1 MIDSRYFKYFILCW
15 IIIVSAIGFSQNVN
29 QKPDK
34 IIIEGKTFFV
44 HKVQKGEG
52 FYGIAKRYGVSQK
65 EIQDVNP
72 KLSLGLNPGD
82 IIYIPI
88 ISGRNSSVYEMQK
101 STRFV
106 YHTIE
111 KGQTLYFLSRKYN
124 VSIDSIKRYNA
135 EADKNLL
142 VGTIF
147 KIPVSTGIKGD
158 GYVQEEFV
166 YHTVQKKETL
176 YGISKQYSVS
186 IESILKSNPA
196 LRGGIIKVG
205 SKLRIPKA
213 EVTSDIAE
221 KKSSKKDTVIQDNQ
235 YIYHKLQSG
244 ETLFA
249 LIRQYKVSK
258 EQVLKANPD
267 IDETQLPIGYMVRIP
282 KNQKRED
289 VSLLTKDKDFVFHN
303 VRRKETLYAISK
315 KYNVSISD
323 IEKANPSQDLT
334 NLRKG
339 ICLKIPTQDYLKR
352 SASVVEIQAIDNG
365 FKKDIISPDSIKL
378 NCGDYVY
385 NGELI
390 KVAIL
395 LPFDLESTQQVNIVS
410 KIVEG
415 EETEIP
421 REKPIVSSRSRSFV
435 EFYEG
440 ALMALDSLRKQGV
453 NIQLFTYDTAPDTN
467 KVKQI
472 LQDPA
477 LKLVDLIIGPAYASN
492 LPYVSE
498 FSKNHH
504 IKMVYPLSNR
514 NQELAEN
521 PFLFQV
527 NTPDTL
533 LFSKYAEYIVNKY
546 DTARVLVLQ
555 SATPNAEELNLC
567 REIKNKLFQKY
578 IPEGRIPDY
587 KEVVFSVKDI
597 QGIEALLVE
606 DKQNVVIIPSPD
618 EADVSKLVTTLHGVI
633 ESVPYEVKLIGFGSW
648 LKYQTINPEEIH
660 DLNTEILTSY
670 ALDYNSTSTNKFIK
684 KYRQWYYTE
693 PFAVSPYFI
702 RPGKN
707 VKYSKY
713 GIWGH
718 DVTYYFIS
726 ALVKYGSKMEYCI
739 TNYKQPQI
747 QFNFQFKRLENWG
760 GYFNNGIYVMQYKP
774 SLEIYRTK
782 QQ

>member
-1 MIDSRYFKYFILCW
+1 MFCCV
-15 IIIVSAIGFSQNVN
+15 IVVSSIGFSQNVN

-44 HKVQKGEG
+44 YKVQKGEG

-65 EIQDVNP
+65 ELQDANP

-82 IIYIPI
+82 ILYIPI

-135 EADKNLL
+135 GADQNLL

-147 KIPVSTGIKGD
+147 KIPVFTGIKGD
-158 GYVQEEFV
+158 GYVREEFT

-176 YGISKQYSVS
+176 YGISKQYTVS

-196 LRGGIIKVG
+196 LRGGILKVG
-205 SKLRIPKA
+205 SKIRIPKA
-213 EVTSDIAE
+213 EVTSGIAQ
-221 KKSSKKDTVIQDNQ
+221 KKPSKKDTVIQDKQ
-235 YIYHKLQSG
+235 FIYHKLQLG

-249 LIRQYKVSK
+249 LTKQYKVSK

-282 KNQKRED
+282 KKQKKEG
-289 VSLLTKDKDFVFHN
+289 VSLSTKDKDFVFHN

-323 IEKANPSQDLT
+323 IEKANPGQDLT

-339 ICLKIPTQDYLKR
+339 ICLKIPTQAYLQR
-352 SASVVEIQAIDNG
+352 SASVIEIQTIDNG

-378 NCGDYVY
+378 NCGNYVY
-385 NGELI
+385 NGKLI

-415 EETEIP
+415 DKIEIP
-421 REKPIVSSRSRSFV
+421 REQPIVSSRSRSFV

-453 NIQLFTYDTAPDTN
+453 NIQLFTFDTAPDTN

-492 LPYVSE
+492 LPIVSR
-498 FSKNHH
+498 FSKEHQV
-504 IKMVYPLSNR
+504 KMVYPLSNR

-597 QGIEALLVE
+597 QGIEALLAE
-606 DKQNVVIIPSPD
+606 DKQNIVVIPSPD

-660 DLNTEILTSY
+660 NLNTEILTSY
-670 ALDYNSTSTNKFIK
+670 ALDYNSTATHEFIK
-684 KYRQWYYTE
+684 KYRQWYFTE

-702 RPGKN
+702 RPSKN

-726 ALVKYGSKMEYCI
+726 ALVKYGEQMEYCI
-739 TNYKQPQI
+739 SNYKQPLV

-760 GYFNNGIYVMQYKP
+760 GYFNNGIYVMQFKP
-774 SLEIYRTK
+774 SLDIYRT
-782 QQ
+782 QLQ